1 MSKNEEK
8 GGLQVHGTSLFATI
22 LRTYEKLL
30 YLPTYFKN
38 FQFFTFLRPD
48 TLAGLSCFGGAA
60 IVSLALSFMM
70 PLKGRIPKHT
80 YVFYLSGLYTILSY
94 LLVYSLKLT
103 APWVMAV
110 IYGGIGITTAI
121 YFQFKQYRN
130 QDKVSTGE
138 TAFYINN
145 AVDQLKSRIQFKYL
159 IIFISITALV
169 LPLSLFVSP
178 FIASLVGYLVGLS
191 IHLFQAHKLYYGGV
205 EKIKKGLSIDTKP
218 KNSFNQNTHYNQS
231 HTSDNTDENFFS
243 KIWAPYKIYVPKMW
257 ESMALFG
264 SIYYL
269 LSNFLPVIGLSVMM
283 PSPLALIILSAAV
296 VLSMIGSESMLV
308 AQDITDK
315 HMDERQS
322 IDIKGEIN
330 QPSEKSDE
338 LSNDMNV
345 LKNDDVK
352 KGSDLHMGLVQSQ
365 AGNSKSSFPEELEVK
380 PKTMTSISELGEGQ
394 EDDNPTVAI
403 SGSSVKDTGS
413 SKNHP

>member
-1 MSKNEEK
+1 MPKNKERS
-8 GGLQVHGTSLFATI
+8 GLQIHGTSLFATI

-48 TLAGLSCFGGAA
+48 TIAGLSCFGGAA

-121 YFQFKQYRN
+121 YLQFKQYTKKN
-130 QDKVSTGE
+130 KASTGE
-138 TAFYINN
+138 TAFYINK

-178 FIASLVGYLVGLS
+178 FIAYLVGYLVGLS
-191 IHLFQAHKLYYGGV
+191 IHLYSAHKLYYHQSQSAGNTEQSG
-205 EKIKKGLSIDTKP
+205 T
-218 KNSFNQNTHYNQS
+218 SFKSYCS
-231 HTSDNTDENFFS
+231 
-243 KIWAPYKIYVPKMW
+243 KMW
-257 ESMALFG
+257 ESMSLFG

-269 LSNFLPVIGLSVMM
+269 LSNFLPVIGLSIMLPNPLTLVM
-283 PSPLALIILSAAV
+283 LSAVV
-296 VLSMIGSESMLV
+296 VLSMIFSESMLA
-308 AQDITDK
+308 AQDITDMY
-315 HMDERQS
+315 MDTPQN
-322 IDIKGEIN
+322 IDIPCQIEP
-330 QPSEKSDE
+330 PSKNSDE
-338 LSNDMNV
+338 LSNNMNG
-345 LKNDDVK
+345 LKDEKIIEENDEVK
-352 KGSDLHMGLVQSQ
+352 KVSDLKEEVVQSK
-365 AGNSKSSFPEELEVK
+365 AGDSEARFPEKLEIK
-380 PKTMTSISELGEGQ
+380 PQAMPSSSELGESQ
-394 EDDNPTVAI
+394 EDDNPTVVI
-403 SGSSVKDTGS
+403 SPGSSEKGTDGPKIHS
-413 SKNHP
+413 